1 MDEKNKNEKQMDMDH
16 NMYTRLLFMSLL
28 SLISMYF
35 LMYSMVYVFDHFYN
49 NINKFYMAVIMTA
62 PMVVFE
68 LLIMRV
74 MDKNKSLNALLIFV
88 SIAALAIFFLFIRQ
102 QTAVSDQMF
111 LRSMIPHH
119 SSAILMC
126 EATELQDQ
134 EILDLCDSIVETQRE
149 EINQMKEIM
158 QRLEAE

>member
-1 MDEKNKNEKQMDMDH
+1 MGA
-16 NMYTRLLFMSLL
+16 MY
-28 SLISMYF
+28 
-35 LMYSMVYVFDHFYN
+35 
-49 NINKFYMAVIMTA
+49 
-62 PMVVFE
+62 
-68 LLIMRV
+68 
-74 MDKNKSLNALLIFV
+74 KNKSLNALLIFV

-134 EILDLCDSIVETQRE
+134 EIIDLCDEIVQTQRE
-149 EINQMKEIM
+149 EIDQMKAIM
-158 QRLEAE
+158 ERLQNQ

>member
-1 MDEKNKNEKQMDMDH
+1 MDEKNKNQKQMNMDH
-16 NMYTRLLFMSLL
+16 NMYPRLLVMSLL

-74 MDKNKSLNALLIFV
+74 MYKNKSLNALLIFV

-102 QTAVSDQMF
+102 QTAVSDEMF

-126 EATELQDQ
+126 EATELHDQ
-134 EILDLCDSIVETQRE
+134 EIIDLCDSIVETQRE

-158 QRLEAE
+158 QRLQAD